1 MLLFQQHRWKGLSF
15 LLEKVPFCYLGHTV
29 LGLGVATVTENLK

>member
-15 LLEKVPFCYLGHTV
+15 LLEKVPFCYLGHM